1 MSYAIVGFGA
11 VGQALAQSFTR
22 KEIEVA
28 VASTRAAKALAP
40 LAKAIGPTIA
50 PKSLEEALEAE
61 IVFLAVPFWSHRDV
75 ARAAASW
82 EGKIVIDV
90 TNAYGIAPEEL
101 DDLPSS
107 LVISRALPGAK
118 LVKGFNHL
126 AARFLAEDPDIKG
139 GRRVI
144 FLSSDAESAMIAVA
158 TLAEQLGFAPV
169 KLGKLSEGG
178 LLVQARGNTWAPLIF
193 QDFVKFK

>member
-11 VGQALAQSFTR
+11 VGQALARSFAR
-22 KEIEVA
+22 KEIDVA
-28 VASTRAAKALAP
+28 VASTRAAKALAL

-50 PKSLEEALEAE
+50 PKSLEESLEAE

-107 LVISRALPGAK
+107 
-118 LVKGFNHL
+118 
-126 AARFLAEDPDIKG
+126 
-139 GRRVI
+139 
-144 FLSSDAESAMIAVA
+144 
-158 TLAEQLGFAPV
+158 
-169 KLGKLSEGG
+169 
-178 LLVQARGNTWAPLIF
+178 
-193 QDFVKFK
+193 